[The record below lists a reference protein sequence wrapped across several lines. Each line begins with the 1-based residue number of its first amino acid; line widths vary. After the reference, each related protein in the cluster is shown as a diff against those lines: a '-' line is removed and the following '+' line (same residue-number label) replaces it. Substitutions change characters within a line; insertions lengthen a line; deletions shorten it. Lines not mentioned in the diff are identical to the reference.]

1 MLSRSITIAGPEGK
15 VRSSMLLTSR
25 KAALSDKLVS
35 YPEYITLQSMEYI
48 TLACSMMFSAVII
61 FINEKALLSY
71 L

>member
-1 MLSRSITIAGPEGK
+1 MLSRSITSAGPEGK

-35 YPEYITLQSMEYI
+35 YPEYITLQYI